1 MVRQKPHLLYS
12 WLADLVHHEPI
23 LDIVEDL
30 HGPDLL
36 CWSTTLFIKE
46 AKTTSFV
53 SWHQDSTYWGLS
65 RPDVVTAW
73 LAVTPS
79 TIANGALEVISG
91 THTLDQLPHRD
102 TFATDN
108 LLTRGQEVAVDIG
121 ATKPDVIE
129 LQPGE
134 VSLHHVRLV
143 HGSAPNHSDDR
154 RIGFAMRFIPTS
166 VAQVGG
172 GTDSATLVRGTDRF
186 GHFELE
192 PRAKRNLDPA
202 MVELHHRVTGIS
214 AKRLYRG
221 TDITSFDLT
230 KE

>member
-1 MVRQKPHLLYS
+1 M
-12 WLADLVHHEPI
+12 
-23 LDIVEDL
+23 
-30 HGPDLL
+30 
-36 CWSTTLFIKE
+36 
-46 AKTTSFV
+46 
-53 SWHQDSTYWGLS
+53 
-65 RPDVVTAW
+65 
-73 LAVTPS
+73 
-79 TIANGALEVISG
+79 
-91 THTLDQLPHRD
+91 
-102 TFATDN
+102 
-108 LLTRGQEVAVDIG
+108 DIG
-121 ATKPDVIE
+121 VAKPDVIE

-134 VSLHHVRLV
+134 MSLHHVRLV
-143 HGSAPNHSDDR
+143 HGSAPNHSNDR

-192 PRAKRNLDPA
+192 PRATRDLDPA